1 MKKDKLRYIISKKTK
16 GDSKLSGQL
25 YQMFFFERILERIS
39 KSKYRSNIILKGG
52 LLLSSVIGE
61 DERTTKDMDTTLKS
75 ITLEKQNIYNIFREI
90 LSINLNDDVIFKIVD
105 IKDIRREDE
114 YGGFKIN
121 IMALMDNLKV
131 YMAVEITT
139 GDKITPREIQYN
151 YNSIFEDKKIPILA
165 YTNETIIAE
174 KYQTVIIRG
183 VLNTRMKDFY
193 DIYIL
198 ISKNKDKINVENL
211 QNAIKNT
218 FEYRNTK
225 IDIVEIKEIIEDIS
239 KDENMK
245 RQWQNYQSNAGYAKG
260 ILFEQLF
267 EPLYYITSIL

>member
-245 RQWQNYQSNAGYAKG
+245 RQWQNYQSNAGYEKG